1 MDLLFWQKIQNHLKT
16 SMNVTSKLWLQKAKR
31 VRLYQLSFFPSIS
44 TDTTRSSRP
53 EVFLRKGVLKIC
65 SKVTGEHTC
74 QKVTSI
80 MLLCNFIEIAF
91 QHGCPIVNLLH
102 IFWLP
107 FPENTCWWLLLY
119 WNRIS
124 ERVFSRKFTEY
135 FQKNFS
141 WEHLWGCFCTTLMI
155 KYKMFNKSVLQDKS
169 YKILLLTWQ

>member
-1 MDLLFWQKIQNHLKT
+1 
-16 SMNVTSKLWLQKAKR
+16 MNVTSKLWLQKAKR